1 MEVNAIEMVDKA
13 IARWGKIDI
22 LVNNA
27 GGGVILPFLKLKTTI
42 ERNFFLRRSTA
53 TERKT

>member
-1 MEVNAIEMVDKA
+1 MVDKA
-13 IARWGKIDI
+13 IDRWGKNDI

-27 GGGVILPFLKLKTTI
+27 GGGVILPFLKQTSETLKTTI
-42 ERNFFLRRSTA
+42 DRNFLLRRSTA